1 MVKREKMCLI
11 ICVRKN
17 TVYTA
22 YKTHIFTKDL
32 QPIIRSQWGFE
43 CYSSFGTSNSRGVS
57 ILFNNNFEYKMLEL
71 KIDDN
76 GNFLIANIE
85 VENRFTLT
93 LVNIYGPN
101 QDNPDFYRKLN
112 DYISEMQRDYI
123 DVCGDMN
130 LVLDFQNDCFYY
142 KNRNNPRAAEALG
155 TLKNDHS
162 LVDPWKIF
170 HTNAKGYT
178 WFSKNP
184 VKKARLDF
192 FLISESLLSF
202 VDCTRNL
209 PGYKSDH
216 SAITIELKLNN
227 FKKGKGFWK
236 LNNSLLYDRVYVNKV
251 KDKIRET
258 KIKYALPVYNFNN
271 IDEIDEMELQLTIS
285 EQTFFD
291 ILLMD
296 IRGMTI
302 SYSSYKKKMKI
313 ERKDQIEKELIRL
326 QEAYQNTDEDHR
338 TNVRIL
344 ELNNELEQI
353 RNEELKGLFIR
364 SKVRWIEHG
373 EKPTKYFCALE
384 KRNYTN
390 KNISSLVND
399 QGKDITEQKQILET
413 VKHFYQSLY
422 TSRDE
427 TLEEAN

>member
-1 MVKREKMCLI
+1 MANVKIFSANCRGLGDGKK
-11 ICVRKN
+11 RKD
-17 TVYTA
+17 VFDYLRRKE
-22 YKTHIFTKDL
+22 YSIYCIQDTHFTKDL

-123 DVCGDMN
+123 AVCGDMN
-130 LVLDFQNDCFYY
+130 LVLDFQNDCFNY
-142 KNRNNPRAAEALG
+142 KNRNNPRAAEALE

-202 VDCTRNL
+202 VDCAVPAPCR
-209 PGYKSDH
+209 H
-216 SAITIELKLNN
+216 
-227 FKKGKGFWK
+227 
-236 LNNSLLYDRVYVNKV
+236 
-251 KDKIRET
+251 DKIYRVRP
-258 KIKYALPVYNFNN
+258 AL
-271 IDEIDEMELQLTIS
+271 
-285 EQTFFD
+285 
-291 ILLMD
+291 
-296 IRGMTI
+296 
-302 SYSSYKKKMKI
+302 
-313 ERKDQIEKELIRL
+313 
-326 QEAYQNTDEDHR
+326 A
-338 TNVRIL
+338 
-344 ELNNELEQI
+344 
-353 RNEELKGLFIR
+353 
-364 SKVRWIEHG
+364 
-373 EKPTKYFCALE
+373 
-384 KRNYTN
+384 
-390 KNISSLVND
+390 
-399 QGKDITEQKQILET
+399 
-413 VKHFYQSLY
+413 
-422 TSRDE
+422 
-427 TLEEAN
+427 